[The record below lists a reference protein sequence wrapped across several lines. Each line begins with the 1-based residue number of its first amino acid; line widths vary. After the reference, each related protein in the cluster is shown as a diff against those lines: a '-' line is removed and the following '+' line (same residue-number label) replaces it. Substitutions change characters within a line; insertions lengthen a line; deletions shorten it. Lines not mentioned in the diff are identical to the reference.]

1 MEKANVQELLQHYI
15 QNRGEKLID
24 KLDLDGDDLLVEQS
38 DLQNPILALAP
49 PQAGSSTGFML
60 TAPAEEL
67 SGLYVTQQAPIHQ
80 PQPL

>member
-24 KLDLDGDDLLVEQS
+24 KLDLEGDDLLVEQS
-38 DLQNPILALAP
+38 EVQNPVLALAP
-49 PQAGSSTGFML
+49 SQPGSSTGFML
-60 TAPAEEL
+60 TAPAEEP

-80 PQPL
+80 P